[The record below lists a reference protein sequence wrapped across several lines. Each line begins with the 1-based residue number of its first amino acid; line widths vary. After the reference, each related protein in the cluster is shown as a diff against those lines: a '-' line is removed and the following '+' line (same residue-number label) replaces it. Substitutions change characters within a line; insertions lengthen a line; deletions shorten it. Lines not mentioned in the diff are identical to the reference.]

1 MAINLKKGV
10 KAPEK
15 EKVVLS
21 SEEEMRLSY
30 FKSYKSYLGEQ
41 INEARDRD
49 ELVDILEWL
58 VYKVKTN
65 NRL

>member
-15 EKVVLS
+15 ETIVL
-21 SEEEMRLSY
+21 SEEEQMRLSY

-41 INEARDRD
+41 IMEARDRD
-49 ELVDILEWL
+49 ELMDILEWL
-58 VYKVKTN
+58 MYKVKTN
-65 NRL
+65 DRL